1 MDVELVLDESIAPG
15 IEDVAGPVAS
25 NENRKM
31 GKKGCEL
38 TSKACSKVFKRFFYT
53 SLHARGDNLCCSSIE
68 PQQPT
73 AEHARGRV
81 GRQEHDQ
88 KRRNHTFCR
97 GRGLRVLMM

>member
-38 TSKACSKVFKRFFYT
+38 QKYNDSS
-53 SLHARGDNLCCSSIE
+53 SLHYMHAGTIYAAARSS
-68 PQQPT
+68 PSSLQPSMHVG
-73 AEHARGRV
+73 ALAGRNTIKSDV
-81 GRQEHDQ
+81 TTHSAAGA
-88 KRRNHTFCR
+88 
-97 GRGLRVLMM
+97 VSVS